1 MTVKESLKE
10 ELKDE
15 EFKAEY
21 DALEPEFQLIKA
33 MIRAREEQKISQRQL
48 SEKTGI
54 AQADISRI
62 ETGDGNPTLRT
73 LQKIAEGLG
82 MRLELIFTPITGM
95 KRV

>member
-1 MTVKESLKE
+1 MTVEESLKE
-10 ELKDE
+10 ELKDD

-33 MIRAREEQKISQRQL
+33 MIKAREEQKISQRQL
-48 SEKTGI
+48 SERTGI

-73 LQKIAEGLG
+73 LQKIAGGLG

-95 KRV
+95 QSS